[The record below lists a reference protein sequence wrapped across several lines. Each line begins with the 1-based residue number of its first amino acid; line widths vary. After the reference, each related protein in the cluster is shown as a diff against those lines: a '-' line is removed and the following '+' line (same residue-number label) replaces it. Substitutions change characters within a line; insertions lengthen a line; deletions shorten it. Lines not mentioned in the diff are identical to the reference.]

1 MDTQTTNYN
10 PRPKRR
16 GPSSGAVIFLA
27 VFFGIIGGFIGTFGA
42 MWAVQNNKINIA
54 SIGPNPRVSSS
65 LPQNTNTK
73 TNFFSSGSSF
83 ADIADEWNESVVN
96 INTLKQINDPMSMF
110 FGGGPQQLKGLGTG
124 VIVDKNGY
132 ILTNFHVAGDAD
144 NITVTVIKKD
154 NNSPDKF
161 ISKQYKAAFIAGD
174 KSEDLAVIKIQASND
189 LKPIVFGKSA
199 LLRPGD
205 PVMAIGNPFGFEHTV
220 SVGVVSAL
228 NRSLPVDESNVMRG
242 MIQTDASINPG
253 NSGGPLM
260 NSRGE
265 LVGINTAVFLGQGN
279 GPQATGIGFAIPS
292 DRALSV
298 MTDLRTKGRVS
309 HPYIGVQ
316 YQLITPELQNQYHL
330 PMNNGIYINDLLKN
344 SPAFK
349 ADVKK
354 ADCYTDIDN
363 VQLNT
368 QNALSDYINKK
379 NVGETVILKGKRW
392 DGASKWIE
400 LSIKIKLEEKPN
412 QQSKTQPQRESP
424 NSFPFPFT
432 MP

>member
-16 GPSSGAVIFLA
+16 GPSSGAVVFLA
-27 VFFGIIGGFIGTFGA
+27 VFFGIIGGFIGTIGA
-42 MWAVQNNKINIA
+42 MWAIQNNKINTA
-54 SIGPNPRVSSS
+54 FIGPSPSVSSN
-65 LPQNTNTK
+65 LPQTTNTK
-73 TNFFSSGSSF
+73 SNFFSTNSNSF
-83 ADIADEWNESVVN
+83 ADIADEWNDSVVN
-96 INTLKQINDPMSMF
+96 INTMKQVNDPMSMF
-110 FGGGPQQLKGLGTG
+110 FGGGPQQVKGLGTG

-144 NITVTVIKKD
+144 NITVTVLKKD
-154 NNSPDKF
+154 NNAPDKF
-161 ISKQYKAAFIAGD
+161 VSKQYKATFIAGD

-199 LLRPGD
+199 ALRPGD

-253 NSGGPLM
+253 NSGGPLL

-265 LVGINTAVFLGQGN
+265 LVGINTAVYLGQGN

-292 DRALSV
+292 DRAVSV
-298 MTDLRTKGRVS
+298 MTDLRTKGHVS

-316 YQLITPELQNQYHL
+316 YQLISPEMQNQYHL
-330 PMNNGIYINDLLKN
+330 SVNSGIYISDFIKN
-344 SPAFK
+344 SPASK
-349 ADVKK
+349 AGIKK
-354 ADCYTDIDN
+354 SDCFTSIDTIP
-363 VQLNT
+363 LTT
-368 QNALSDYINKK
+368 QNALSEYIGKK
-379 NVGETVILKGKRW
+379 NVGDTVTLNGKRW
-392 DGASKWIE
+392 DGSKWNHIA
-400 LSIKIKLEEKPN
+400 IKVKLEEKPN
-412 QQSKTQPQRESP
+412 QSVKQQQPQETP

-432 MP
+432 LP